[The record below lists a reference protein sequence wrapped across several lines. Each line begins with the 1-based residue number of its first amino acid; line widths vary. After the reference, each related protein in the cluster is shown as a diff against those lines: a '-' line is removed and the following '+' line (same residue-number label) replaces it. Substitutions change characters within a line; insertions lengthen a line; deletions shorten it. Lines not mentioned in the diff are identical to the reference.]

1 MLRFNILMKRPKYSL
16 RGVAGMLMA
25 CLLISVFSGS
35 LQAQPKREF
44 RAAWLTTVWAID
56 WPNPHS
62 QTSASGQALQQQS
75 LRAIADS
82 LEAANMNAILFQVRG
97 FCDAMY
103 NSQYEPW
110 SK

>member
-1 MLRFNILMKRPKYSL
+1 
-16 RGVAGMLMA
+16 MA

-75 LRAIADS
+75 LRAIVDS